1 MKTKKQIQERIN
13 DLIVQLRL
21 TTGMNMHQK
30 ELFIKIQELKWVLE
44 FESKPQLSMKEV
56 ANLIQPSTPLCEEL

>member
-1 MKTKKQIQERIN
+1 MKTKEQIQERIN
-13 DLIVQLRL
+13 DLIEQLIL
-21 TTGMNMHQK
+21 TTGIYMQER

-44 FESKPQLSMKEV
+44 FESKPQLSMTEV